1 MAVLKHIAS
10 KNTDYS
16 QIIDYML
23 FQHDEI
29 TMEPILDENGRMILR
44 DEYYIDDINCE
55 AMLFDKECKKL
66 NSSYHKNQ
74 HYDDIKSHHY
84 ILSFDPKDKDDHGL
98 TGERAQAL
106 GMEYAKKKFPRS
118 SGSRLYAYGRSQW
131 KRKYPCTHHH
141 KFFAKTGC
149 GAATFH
155 GTSLRQPGRL

>member
-55 AMLFDKECKKL
+55 AMLFDKE
-66 NSSYHKNQ
+66 
-74 HYDDIKSHHY
+74 
-84 ILSFDPKDKDDHGL
+84 
-98 TGERAQAL
+98 
-106 GMEYAKKKFPRS
+106 
-118 SGSRLYAYGRSQW
+118 
-131 KRKYPCTHHH
+131 
-141 KFFAKTGC
+141 
-149 GAATFH
+149 
-155 GTSLRQPGRL
+155 